1 VHGVFAG
8 EVVAKF
14 PAQLLLL
21 LPVAPGVRPTLCSLS
36 LSVLTIDNISNS
48 HPPASSAAQHASTC
62 SAATGFFCRDELGAT
77 TVVCWGVKLNVV
89 AGECL

>member
-1 VHGVFAG
+1 VRGVFAG

-14 PAQLLLL
+14 PAQLLL

-48 HPPASSAAQHASTC
+48 HPPASWRRSTLLRVAQQLV
-62 SAATGFFCRDELGAT
+62 FF
-77 TVVCWGVKLNVV
+77 
-89 AGECL
+89 AGMSWAQRLLYVGGSS